1 MSFRKSWKTKM
12 FTIPGCWLV
21 PYQDMTSSI
30 FLLRKPRDQDQSI
43 YFPLLLGF
51 HIPML
56 YLNGTQKI
64 PLPQSMKNRLRRHL
78 WGFDRGPQA
87 MKLGF
92 RFSFQRRNGFFFI
105 FFMHRLNGIWSN
117 LIKTPS
123 FANFSSIFL
132 GTGLKIQDPQIFVIW
147 KKSTH
152 KALRRRWSPDSE
164 CYQWSSRKLPV
175 GEHAYREN
183 LISKGSFGKRFS
195 FPPFNPKIPRTP
207 KPFRER
213 ERVQGSTLWRSASR
227 SVLQVQ
233 AVALLIHRTDEA
245 PEASFGVKKCRSFE
259 GSEHQKLRTL
269 EFAWRKTRQ
278 FSTRKMTQQ
287 ISGGSLRKWQKSNMI
302 RSKCWYFTNMEECGT
317 KINPLWWW
325 RILLPRLNQTIVI
338 S

>member
-132 GTGLKIQDPQIFVIW
+132 GTGLKIQDSQIFVNLKKINAQSLKAAMVSRFWMLSVILSEAPSWWACIPWKPDFKGVIW
-147 KKSTH
+147 KKIF
-152 KALRRRWSPDSE
+152 
-164 CYQWSSRKLPV
+164 V
-175 GEHAYREN
+175 
-183 LISKGSFGKRFS
+183 
-195 FPPFNPKIPRTP
+195 PPFQSQDPKDP
-207 KPFRER
+207 
-213 ERVQGSTLWRSASR
+213 
-227 SVLQVQ
+227 
-233 AVALLIHRTDEA
+233 
-245 PEASFGVKKCRSFE
+245 
-259 GSEHQKLRTL
+259 
-269 EFAWRKTRQ
+269 
-278 FSTRKMTQQ
+278 
-287 ISGGSLRKWQKSNMI
+287 
-302 RSKCWYFTNMEECGT
+302 
-317 KINPLWWW
+317 
-325 RILLPRLNQTIVI
+325 
-338 S
+338 

>member
-1 MSFRKSWKTKM
+1 M

-21 PYQDMTSSI
+21 PYQDMTSSN

-105 FFMHRLNGIWSN
+105 FFMHRLNGIWSY
-117 LIKTPS
+117 LIKTPSLAS

-132 GTGLKIQDPQIFVIW
+132 GTGLKIQDSQIFVIW
-147 KKSTH
+147 KASTH

-164 CYQWSSRKLPV
+164 CYQWSSQKLPV

-183 LISKGSFGKRFS
+183 LISKGHLEKDFL
-195 FPPFNPKIPRTP
+195 PPFQSQDP
-207 KPFRER
+207 
-213 ERVQGSTLWRSASR
+213 STLWRSASR

-245 PEASFGVKKCRSFE
+245 PEAKLWGKTARKKNAE
-259 GSEHQKLRTL
+259 ALRDGNTKNW
-269 EFAWRKTRQ
+269 EPW
-278 FSTRKMTQQ
+278 
-287 ISGGSLRKWQKSNMI
+287 SL
-302 RSKCWYFTNMEECGT
+302 
-317 KINPLWWW
+317 P
-325 RILLPRLNQTIVI
+325 
-338 S
+338 